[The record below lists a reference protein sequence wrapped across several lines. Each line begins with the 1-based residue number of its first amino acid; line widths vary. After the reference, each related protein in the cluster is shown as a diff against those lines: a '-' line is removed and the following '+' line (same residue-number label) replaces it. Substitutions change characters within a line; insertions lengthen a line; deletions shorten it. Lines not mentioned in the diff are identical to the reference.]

1 MKQIT
6 RPSSKGRVKAE
17 KLIEQIKNSITI
29 KNKNKV

>member
-17 KLIEQIKNSITI
+17 KLIEQIKNSITVS
-29 KNKNKV
+29 KKDK